1 MIEKSAN
8 QLWKESRTTLSFKN
22 WLNREKKK
30 FMNFNGN
37 TTIIANKPLNESIR
51 STIGDIRKSVGYKEQ
66 STQSKTT
73 FGIPNWAIITVVLVG
88 VGFGTYQYL
97 KKKK

>member
-30 FMNFNGN
+30 FVNFNGN
-37 TTIIANKPLNESIR
+37 STIIANQPLNESIK
-51 STIGDIRKSVGYKEQ
+51 STIGDIRKSVGYKED
-66 STQSKTT
+66 TRRNTT
-73 FGIPNWAIITVVLVG
+73 FGIPNWVLIGVVLVG
-88 VGFGTYQYL
+88 VGFGTYQIL